1 MDDFR
6 YTHRVLVC
14 DVAFTAA
21 YSSMIKASAMYQSKR
36 IAMNLAF
43 NVDVPLHPFVYT
55 STLKENEL
63 METHHEKRSL
73 LLCRLK
79 KEKTYSFIY
88 FDQAS

>member
-1 MDDFR
+1 MILGM
-6 YTHRVLVC
+6 LVC
-14 DVAFTAA
+14 DVAFTAAA

-36 IAMNLAF
+36 IAINLAF
-43 NVDVPLHPFVYT
+43 NVDVPLHPLVYT

-79 KEKTYSFIY
+79 ERERT
-88 FDQAS
+88 